1 MLLGLDLG
9 TTNVKAL
16 LAAPDGRVVGRGTAP
31 VPLYHLPDGGVEQ
44 DIEEIWTAVLQAI
57 AGALAGHDASAV
69 RAVGVSSQ
77 GGALQFADKAQRP
90 WGRVIG
96 WLDRR
101 GQLYDTALTAELGHD
116 WFVRHVGHGCSAL
129 PVGQILR
136 LRAAGIL
143 PPAFRVGF
151 VGDAVVARLCG
162 RPAHDATSLSLA
174 MLYNPSL
181 RRADPELLTRLGI
194 GEEQLPELLPAHVAA
209 GTLVE
214 TVARHTGLPPGIP
227 VSTAIHDQYA
237 AALGAQALSSGDVMV
252 GTGTA
257 WVLLAAAERLSAPAI
272 SSAFVCTH
280 LLDGLYGQILSLG
293 NGGSAVS
300 WALALLGLEKL
311 DNTGF
316 DDLTAAV
323 PPGSDGLRFW
333 PFLGSV
339 GEGLPAETAGRL
351 AGLRMAHTAADLL
364 RAVIEGLTCELARY
378 VRLASEAGLPMRR
391 LVLCGRAAR
400 SRVTPQIIADV
411 TGLEVLCVA
420 EADTSALG
428 AVILAQTLQAPGT
441 SLRQAAEAMNSERR
455 RLQPG
460 PHRAAYA
467 ALFEEYL
474 ASLPPRSCP

>member
-16 LAAPDGRVVGRGTAP
+16 LATPDGRVLGRGAAP

-44 DIEEIWTAVLQAI
+44 DIEEIWSAVLQAI
-57 AGALAGHDASAV
+57 AAALAGHAGAAV

-77 GGALQFADKAQRP
+77 GGALQIADRVGRP

-101 GQLYDTALTAELGHD
+101 GQSYDAALTAELGRD

-129 PVGQILR
+129 TIGQILR
-136 LRAAGIL
+136 LRAAGGL

-181 RRADPELLTRLGI
+181 RSADPELLSRLGI
-194 GEEQLPELLPAHVAA
+194 GAGQLPDLLPARVAA
-209 GTLVE
+209 GALADA
-214 TVARHTGLPPGIP
+214 VARRTGLPPGIP
-227 VSTAIHDQYA
+227 VSPAIHDQYA
-237 AALGAQALSSGDVMV
+237 AALGAQALSAGDVMV

-257 WVLLAAAERLSAPAI
+257 WVLLAASERLFSPAI
-272 SSAFVCTH
+272 STAFVCTH
-280 LLDGLYGQILSLG
+280 LLDGLYGQILSLA
-293 NGGSAVS
+293 NGGSAVC
-300 WALALLGLEKL
+300 WALALLGLDDL
-311 DNTGF
+311 DNASF
-316 DDLTAAV
+316 DDLTATV

-333 PFLGSV
+333 PFLAAV

-351 AGLRMAHTAADLL
+351 AGLRLAHTPGHLL

-378 VRLASEAGLPMRR
+378 VRLAAEAGLPMRR

-400 SRVTPQIIADV
+400 SRVTPQIIADM
-411 TGLEVLCVA
+411 TGLEVMCVA
-420 EADTSALG
+420 EGDTSAE
-428 AVILAQTLQAPGT
+428 TLREPGT
-441 SLRQAAEAMNSERR
+441 SLKQAAEAMKTA
-455 RLQPG
+455 RLRIQPG

-467 ALFEEYL
+467 ALLEEYL